1 MKALRFIA
9 VLACVLLLELF
20 VSAMLTFRAV
30 NLAKY
35 PYRLEERNAASQA
48 YNRERTPEK
57 ETAFRQ
63 ELRLAGRHDLWR
75 QLTRAGVVFSAF
87 LVLDGIVIYRWRHDH
102 ERQTVA

>member
-1 MKALRFIA
+1 MKAIRFIP
-9 VLACVLLLELF
+9 VLACVFLFELF
-20 VSAMLTFRAV
+20 LSAMFALRAV

-63 ELRLAGRHDLWR
+63 ELLLAGRHSLWR
-75 QLTRAGVVFSAF
+75 QLTWAGVAFSAF
-87 LVLDGIVIYRWRHDH
+87 LVLDGIVIYRWKHDH
-102 ERQTVA
+102 ERQSLA